1 MTGLACRFASAR
13 KGLLSVHSG
22 SLRKNPVCPSWID
35 SGPPL
40 KANIR
45 ISCMSAFGGTL
56 YVHTHLV
63 FVAVHASGVT
73 FGDSGHFDCVSG
85 KMKNTG
91 RFSVRHSG
99 RTAWKLGIITQKVS
113 SSCEIILKLKPKCR
127 YCRRVRGGTCTE
139 GRRKPESETSGSGSL
154 CAAGQHPNHCHRGRA
169 EGVSGAPRR
178 CRFSSRPSGPEN

>member
-1 MTGLACRFASAR
+1 
-13 KGLLSVHSG
+13 
-22 SLRKNPVCPSWID
+22 
-35 SGPPL
+35 
-40 KANIR
+40 
-45 ISCMSAFGGTL
+45 MSAFGGTL

-127 YCRRVRGGTCTE
+127 YSLRVHGGAGPE
-139 GRRKPESETSGSGSL
+139 GRRKPESETSESVSL
-154 CAAGQHPNHCHRGRA
+154 CAAERHSDHSRRGRA
-169 EGVSGAPRR
+169 EGMSGAPRR
-178 CRFSSRPSGPEN
+178 GRAGSQGADRETEILKNWKSEKLKSGPAKWARQDFRFSPRRLLPENLTG